1 MPRQSTA
8 LEKLLEQESKLQTAI
23 RAAKRK
29 AAAAAAEVEGER
41 CRIIGAAV
49 VAEMKAAPDFARTL
63 EGVIERHTTNPKD
76 RAALGLKTAE
86 KKSRPA
92 VAGQV
97 KKPEQVSA

>member
-63 EGVIERHTTNPKD
+63 ETVIDRHTKAPKD
-76 RAALGLKTAE
+76 RAALGLKGAE
-86 KKSRPA
+86 EKSRPA
-92 VAGQV
+92 VAGQS